1 MAKKIKSGN
10 RTEDILASLAGIAIG
25 DVKGIAPVQDG
36 DGSHFQVYISDDK
49 VFIDVNINVDFDY
62 NVPDTAYEIQTK
74 IKKDIERRTKYT
86 VEKVNVNVVSVIMP
100 L

>member
-1 MAKKIKSGN
+1 MAKKVKKSN
-10 RTEDILASLAGIAIG
+10 QTEDLLASLAGIAIG
-25 DVKGIAPVQDG
+25 EVKGIAPVQDG
-36 DGSHFQVYISDDK
+36 DGGHFRVYVSDDK
-49 VFIDVNINVDFDY
+49 VFIDVNINADFNY
-62 NVPDTAYEIQTK
+62 NVPEIAYEIQTK